1 MIVVSLVLAAKVYAI
16 YQADVALLGLLDI
29 DQIPQDLQGVRLG
42 ELLEDESSLLLILV
56 EHLSHQS
63 AAEDTDKWLALA
75 VLLKQEIDLLD
86 I

>member
-1 MIVVSLVLAAKVYAI
+1 
-16 YQADVALLGLLDI
+16 
-29 DQIPQDLQGVRLG
+29 LQGVRLG